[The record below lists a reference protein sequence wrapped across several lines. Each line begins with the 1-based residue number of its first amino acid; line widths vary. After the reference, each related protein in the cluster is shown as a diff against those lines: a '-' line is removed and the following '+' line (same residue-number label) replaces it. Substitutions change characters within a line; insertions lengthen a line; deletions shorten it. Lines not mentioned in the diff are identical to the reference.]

1 MFNSMQLADLER
13 MGAGVIIKKKLRK
26 TIKGTL
32 YDGVLLCNDFCFDVK
47 VLRYWLGGGKI
58 VSVSGCSKEDSL
70 EKVHLLETKFEEAF
84 VENHNGLC
92 TAYLKRIGLKF
103 LCCATCLFSI
113 GGILKRVEDIISHGM
128 YSGNILVLLECLAVA
143 ISSVVIS
150 MKSNSL

>member
-13 MGAGVIIKKKLRK
+13 MGAGVIIKRKLRK

-58 VSVSGCSKEDSL
+58 VSVTGCSKADSL

-92 TAYLKRIGLKF
+92 TAFLKRIGLKF

-113 GGILKRVEDIISHGM
+113 GGILKQVETIISQGI
-128 YSGNILVLLECLAVA
+128 YSANIIILSECLFASIVSIA
-143 ISSVVIS
+143 IS